1 MSISVGVKRET
12 LQRITAPTAILV
24 GLPEGLYPV
33 AHDVLVAAGMRVL
46 RVGHPAGAAERIPV
60 VMPGLVVLMTGVR
73 DEELE
78 LVVDR
83 CIAVGADTL
92 SIAEDEADLETKLA
106 DAGRQAFI
114 RALKRG
120 F

>member
-1 MSISVGVKRET
+1 MFITVGVKRET

-24 GLPEGLYPV
+24 GLPEGLDAV

-46 RVGHPAGAAERIPV
+46 RMAHAAGAAERIPV
-60 VMPGLVVLMTGVR
+60 VMPGLLVLMKGLP

-78 LVVDR
+78 LIVDR
-83 CIAVGADTL
+83 CLAVGADTI
-92 SIAEDEADLETKLA
+92 SIAAEEADLEAKLA
-106 DAGRQAFI
+106 EAGRQAFI

>member
-1 MSISVGVKRET
+1 MKRET

-24 GLPEGLYPV
+24 GLPEGLAAV
-33 AHDVLVAAGMRVL
+33 AHDMLVAAGMRVL
-46 RVGHPAGAAERIPV
+46 RVAHPAGAAERIPV
-60 VMPGLVVLMTGVR
+60 VMPGLVVLMVGVR

-83 CIAVGADTL
+83 CIAVGADTM

>member
-24 GLPEGLYPV
+24 GLPDGV
-33 AHDVLVAAGMRVL
+33 AAVANDVLVTAGMRVL

-60 VMPGLVVLMTGVR
+60 VMPGLVVMMTGLR

-78 LVVDR
+78 LLVDR
-83 CIAVGADTL
+83 CLAVGAETL
-92 SIAEDEADLETKLA
+92 SIAEEEADLESKLA
-106 DAGRQAFI
+106 EAGRTAFI

>member
-1 MSISVGVKRET
+1 MKRET

-24 GLPEGLYPV
+24 GLPEGLALV

-46 RVGHPAGAAERIPV
+46 RMGHAAGAAERIPV
-60 VMPGLVVLMTGVR
+60 VMPGLVVLMVGVR

-78 LVVDR
+78 LIVDR
-83 CIAVGADTL
+83 CIAVGADTM